1 MDAERWWFEQ
11 LNNPRFAL
19 NAILCAAEGANR
31 SEPTYDAFLSEL
43 ESLSGV
49 LAKAFPQASVVQ
61 HDSKHFAE
69 LYETVSA
76 ARARH
81 TLEAAFLESIAPLL
95 TNRVAASKSQ
105 MVERQVIEAARAN
118 SLAPHSMVVLA
129 ALSCLYEPQNGEQPQ
144 IGRGVLKLTPDYTPE
159 QIHNALADIR
169 SLEYLAAASGLPG
182 TGVGFCTRDKAL
194 AAFWTYLGMTEAVWS
209 GNSFSATYSPRKDL
223 FPRLQVPEVQEL
235 LVRLQ

>member
-1 MDAERWWFEQ
+1 M
-11 LNNPRFAL
+11 
-19 NAILCAAEGANR
+19 
-31 SEPTYDAFLSEL
+31 
-43 ESLSGV
+43 
-49 LAKAFPQASVVQ
+49 
-61 HDSKHFAE
+61 
-69 LYETVSA
+69 
-76 ARARH
+76 
-81 TLEAAFLESIAPLL
+81 
-95 TNRVAASKSQ
+95 SQ
-105 MVERQVIEAARAN
+105 KVERQVVEAARAN

-144 IGRGVLKLTPDYTPE
+144 IGRRVLKLTPDYTPE

-182 TGVGFCTRDKAL
+182 TGIGFCTRDKAL
-194 AAFWTYLGMTEAVWS
+194 AAFWAYLGMTEAAWS